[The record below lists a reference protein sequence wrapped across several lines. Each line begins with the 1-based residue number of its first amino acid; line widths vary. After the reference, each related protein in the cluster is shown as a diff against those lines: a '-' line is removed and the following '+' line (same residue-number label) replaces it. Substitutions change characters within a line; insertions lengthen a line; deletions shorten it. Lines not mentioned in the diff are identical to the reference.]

1 MDLGEFVKTAFGS
14 EEKEP
19 MAPLFAD
26 SAPPPAGNSVRRD
39 ISRDDTARIRR
50 PAEEGR
56 PGKEKR
62 CRFFGR
68 REQGPY
74 VSNGRERP
82 APATGAPVTG
92 YAQAPVRNQ
101 RQPAP
106 QNTRQ
111 QTPGRNAGQGYA
123 RNARPAAPANNTP
136 RGANQSSWYRKQN
149 EGAEVFTGFGKKRG
163 RSSDPLETFDAS
175 SRQPSANG
183 RIMNM
188 NGDSVGGSAPI
199 RIYTPKKVEDKATGR
214 KMHYGEYKRIIDDF
228 VAGCIVMLNLKN
240 LDTGADDEKNKVLCL
255 VFGAVAALDGYIYM
269 IADNMYIIARSDT
282 DVAGAIKE
290 GRVGAY
296 MPGM

>member
-26 SAPPPAGNSVRRD
+26 GAPPSAGNNGRRDMPRDNTVRIQAPAGG
-39 ISRDDTARIRR
+39 
-50 PAEEGR
+50 GR
-56 PGKEKR
+56 PKKEKKGW
-62 CRFFGR
+62 FFGR
-68 REQGPY
+68 KESAPY
-74 VSNGRERP
+74 VSNSRERP
-82 APATGAPVTG
+82 APVQGAPVAG
-92 YAQAPVRNQ
+92 SGR
-101 RQPAP
+101 PAAG
-106 QNTRQ
+106 NTRQ
-111 QTPGRNAGQGYA
+111 ASPQNIRQQPPRRAPGPGYTQ
-123 RNARPAAPANNTP
+123 NARPAAPANPP
-136 RGANQSSWYRKQN
+136 RSTNQSSWQRKQN
-149 EGAEVFTGFGKKRG
+149 EGADVFTGFGKKRS
-163 RSSDPLETFDAS
+163 RPADPLETFDVPAK
-175 SRQPSANG
+175 QPGSAG

-188 NGDSVGGSAPI
+188 NGDSVGGGSVPI
-199 RIYTPKKVEDKATGR
+199 RIYTPRKVEDKATGK

-255 VFGAVAALDGYIYM
+255 VFGAVAAVDGYIYM
-269 IADNMYIIARSDT
+269 IADNMYIIARNDT